1 MYCSFY
7 TPPTVHLIY
16 RQGIVKVDFDIQTVA
31 IIVVIAIVAFGF
43 RKLIIAENKKNEPD
57 APVLRDSD
65 TRPGDQGRKT
75 KRETS

>member
-1 MYCSFY
+1 MDCN
-7 TPPTVHLIY
+7 
-16 RQGIVKVDFDIQTVA
+16 IQTVA

-43 RKLIIAENKKNEPD
+43 KKLIAAEDKKNEAD